1 MGGDEGVDDLDG
13 VEFRETEI
21 VSRENGFKPLY
32 LVSEWEEPGTIV
44 MRIPVAFLLPSAV
57 GTGMFSM
64 RVRDGGGYLELTII
78 WPKVLV
84 DIELMHRKCLKA
96 GVTDSLAIY
105 HPKFM
110 GFRRAL
116 RKLRGLVM
124 M

>member
-1 MGGDEGVDDLDG
+1 MWGFVFFLTFLWYFIYSESENDSDGEILNRICTGTDRRGSFKKRCIAMGGDEGVDDLDG

-64 RVRDGGGYLELTII
+64 RVRDGGDI
-78 WPKVLV
+78 W
-84 DIELMHRKCLKA
+84 
-96 GVTDSLAIY
+96 SL
-105 HPKFM
+105 
-110 GFRRAL
+110 L
-116 RKLRGLVM
+116 
-124 M
+124 